1 MAHAITIPFHAF
13 KLQFQSDTTFLS
25 PLNDKNAIRIDQSFE
40 IVAGKYAEIIQRK
53 LLNQGKTRQLLAEYQ
68 KGEFQKETL
77 QVPFPKASNGYSHPA
92 FSLTFD
98 YFYTDNGDGTHG
110 IVPTLGIEA
119 FADSP
124 EKIEKNLQEAI
135 RIEFTRRKRLNAL
148 QQVVATIWYEGVE
161 LLRTD
166 MQLRALSPAEV
177 EAAEKEDARKLLPQ
191 AAQKLQFYRQIAY
204 GVEENL
210 EQLAK
215 ALKNRYN
222 QNVILVGPSGVG
234 KTALVWEAVRRQH
247 ELKFKGEIWETT
259 ASKLIKELTAD
270 TGAWENNM
278 ALFCQELIGSDNI
291 LFIRNLMELFEVGQY
306 SGSDVSLA
314 DFLRNYISRGEV
326 VLISECTEEELAR
339 IELRSSNFLSFFQIL
354 RIQEPSQNLEDI
366 ILKKVNDIASG
377 RRVSISAEAIREVI
391 RLHRRFVPYA
401 GMPGRPIR
409 FLESMLLNKK
419 IEKDQSTTVTRSE
432 VIEHFCEETG
442 MPVFMVDPSIKMDTT
457 KVRAEF
463 HSSVYG
469 QDNAVN
475 SIVDVLA
482 AVKAA
487 LTRTSKPIASFLFVG
502 PTGVGKTELAKVLAQ
517 FMFSSRQRMIRF
529 DMSEYSDPVTV
540 MRLIGSDYF
549 SDGLLTSAV
558 RREPFCVLLFDE
570 IEKAHPSFYD
580 LLLQMLGEG
589 RLTDNQGKL
598 VNFCS
603 TIIIM
608 TSNIGASALQN
619 SRIGWN
625 SEVEAREV
633 TDHFMHAVQ
642 KHFRPELFNRIDQ
655 VIPFEPLDRFTI
667 RFVVEREIKLIR
679 QREGIRY
686 RRLDLNIPEEVLDFI
701 GKRGY
706 HDRYGARYLQRFIRQ
721 ELITPL
727 ARALNAY
734 DPEDQLSV
742 TVKIVEDQLKMEIIE
757 DPLGLDLL
765 LEELE
770 KINQSNHASHL
781 RRQIHRLRDGDAYHQ
796 LMSQLD
802 DLERA
807 RKYKDFWKNTA
818 QVQRYNDLLQIREKE
833 RTLSEAI
840 EASELELSLSSL
852 GFTTYKQ
859 TFYQKVEA
867 WEKEFD
873 KLKRRACSALSPETN
888 VCFFAIYGTKLKPIV
903 DFYLDIFK
911 KKKWTF
917 TAQSVWFRESFYNEQ
932 IERRSLDKDGKEV
945 TSWEARAEYIEQ
957 SCKPDEEED
966 WHRQSPEADD
976 RLYGIKFT
984 LFGENVYLYLKD
996 ENGIHRWHLSD
1007 QFDELYSVWTNT
1019 SVFAK
1024 PRNIHRMEF
1033 YQSGKL
1039 RRIYKPPIITDDV
1052 YNINRE
1058 LGKMQLSELILEE
1071 LEDRFNR
1078 NLNAV
1083 LLY

>member
-1 MAHAITIPFHAF
+1 MN
-13 KLQFQSDTTFLS
+13 FLT
-25 PLNDKNAIRIDQSFE
+25 PLNDKDAIRIDQSFE
-40 IVAGKYAEIIQRK
+40 IVAGKYAEIVQRE
-53 LLNQGKTRQLLAEYQ
+53 LLNKGKTRQLLSEFQ
-68 KGEFQKETL
+68 EEEFQKKTL
-77 QVPFPKASNGYSHPA
+77 QVEFPKAADGYSHPA
-92 FSLTFD
+92 FSLMFD
-98 YFYTDNGDGTHG
+98 YFYADSPSGTHAV
-110 IVPTLGIEA
+110 VPTIGIEA
-119 FADSP
+119 FADTP
-124 EKIEKNLQEAI
+124 EKIEKNLEETI
-135 RIEFTRRKRLNAL
+135 RIEFARHKRLNAL
-148 QQVVATIWYEGVE
+148 QQVVSTIWYEGVK

-177 EAAEKEDARKLLPQ
+177 EAAEKEDAEKLLPQ
-191 AAQKLQFYRQIAY
+191 AAQKLKFYRQIAY
-204 GVEENL
+204 GVEDNL

-234 KTALVWEAVRRQH
+234 KTALVWEAVRRQ
-247 ELKFKGEIWETT
+247 EMLKFKGDIWETT

-278 ALFCQELIGSDNI
+278 ALFCQELTGSDNI

-306 SGSDVSLA
+306 AGSDVSLA

-354 RIQEPSQNLEDI
+354 RIREPTRNLEDI
-366 ILKKVNDIASG
+366 ILKKVKDIASG
-377 RRVSISAEAIREVI
+377 RRVSISADAIREVI

-419 IEKDQSTTVTRSE
+419 VEKNQPTIITRSE

-442 MPVFMVDPSIKMDTT
+442 MPVFMVDPNIQMDTT

-469 QDNAVN
+469 QDKAVN
-475 SIVDVLA
+475 SIVGILA

-608 TSNIGASALQN
+608 TSNIGASSLQH

-625 SEVEAREV
+625 SEIEAQEV
-633 TDHFMHAVQ
+633 TDHFMNAVQ

-686 RRLDLNIPEEVLDFI
+686 RRMDLNISEEVLDFI
-701 GKRGY
+701 GERGY

-734 DPEDQLSV
+734 DPEDQLSA
-742 TVKIVEDQLKMEIIE
+742 TVKIVEDQLKIEITE

-770 KINQSNHASHL
+770 KINQSNHASSL
-781 RRQIHRLRDGDAYHQ
+781 RRMMYRLQDGDAYHQ

-807 RKYKDFWKNTA
+807 RRHQDFWKNTA
-818 QVQRYNDLLQIREKE
+818 QVQRYNDLLQIKEKV

-840 EASELELSLSSL
+840 EQSELELSLSSL
-852 GFTTYKQ
+852 GFATYKQ
-859 TFYQKVEA
+859 AFYQKVEQ

-873 KLKRRACSALSPETN
+873 QLKRYAHSALSPKTN
-888 VCFFAIYGTKLKPIV
+888 ICFFAIYGTKLKPIV
-903 DFYLDIFK
+903 DFYLEIFN

-917 TAQSVWFRESFYNEQ
+917 TAQSVWFRESYYNEQ
-932 IERRSLDKDGKEV
+932 IERKSFDKDGNEV
-945 TSWEARAEYIEQ
+945 TTWEARAEYIEQ
-957 SCKPDEEED
+957 SCDPEEEN
-966 WHRQSPEADD
+966 WHLQAPGADD
-976 RLYGIKFT
+976 RLYGIKLT
-984 LFGENVYLYLKD
+984 LFGENVYLYLED
-996 ENGIHRWHLSD
+996 EDGVHRWHLSD

-1019 SVFAK
+1019 GIFAK

-1033 YQSGKL
+1033 YQSGIL
-1039 RRIYKPPIITDDV
+1039 RRFYKPPIITDDV

-1058 LGKMQLSELILEE
+1058 LGKMRLSELILEE
-1071 LEDRFNR
+1071 LEDRFSR